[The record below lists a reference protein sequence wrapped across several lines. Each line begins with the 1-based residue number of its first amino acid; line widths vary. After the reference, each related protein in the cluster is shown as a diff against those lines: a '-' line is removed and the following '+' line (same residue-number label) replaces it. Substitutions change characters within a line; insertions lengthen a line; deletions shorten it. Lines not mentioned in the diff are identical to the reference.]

1 MRNSYVKIAC
11 FTVIAVVSF
20 LLVGPASSA
29 EKVVK
34 LRYSSWF
41 APTHKTSVL
50 MEQWC
55 KEVDKRTNGR
65 VKVTFFA
72 GGTLSP
78 PTQTYDSLVKGTF
91 DVGTSLLSYTTG
103 RFPLTEVLD
112 LPLGYN
118 SGFQATKLA
127 NAYYKKFQPKEFED
141 VKIMYLHAHG
151 PSYIHTKKAIAKLD
165 EIKGLRIKS
174 TGLSSKIVTALGG
187 TPVTMPITET
197 YDAIQKGL
205 ADGLYLHLE
214 VLKTFRFGELLKCT
228 ILDHG
233 MSNTTASFVAMN
245 KKKWESLPKDVQQ
258 IIEQIN
264 EEWIEKQ
271 AKLYIELD
279 KDGAD
284 YLLQSGNKMIK
295 ATKEQEAAT
304 AAKMKPIFDEY
315 VRAAKGKGLP
325 GDEALKFSLEYLKAH
340 P

>member
-1 MRNSYVKIAC
+1 M
-11 FTVIAVVSF
+11 
-20 LLVGPASSA
+20 
-29 EKVVK
+29 
-34 LRYSSWF
+34 
-41 APTHKTSVL
+41 
-50 MEQWC
+50 
-55 KEVDKRTNGR
+55 
-65 VKVTFFA
+65 KVTLFS

-103 RFPLTEVLD
+103 RFPLTDVLD

-118 SGFQATKLA
+118 SGYQATHLA
-127 NAYYKKFQPKEFED
+127 NAYYKKFRPKEFDD

-151 PSYIHTKKAIAKLD
+151 PSYIHTKKPISKLE

-205 ADGLYLHLE
+205 ADGLLLHLE

-245 KKKWESLPKDVQQ
+245 KKKWDSLPKDIQQ

-279 KDGAD
+279 KDGED
-284 YLLQSGNKMIK
+284 YLLQSGNKMVK
-295 ATKEQEAAT
+295 VSKEEQAKT
-304 AAKMKPIFDEY
+304 AAKMKPILEGY
-315 VRAAKGKGLP
+315 VQATKAKGLP
-325 GDEALKFSLEYLKAH
+325 GDEALKFCQDYLKAH